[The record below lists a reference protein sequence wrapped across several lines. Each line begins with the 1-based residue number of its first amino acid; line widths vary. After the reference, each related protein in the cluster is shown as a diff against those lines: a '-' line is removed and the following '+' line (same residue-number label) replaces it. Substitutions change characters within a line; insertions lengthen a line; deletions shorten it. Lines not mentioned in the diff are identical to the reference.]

1 MLSALL
7 DNLVFNFVG
16 RGVCVIG
23 LPMKMEKLK
32 EGELQ
37 NYLKSD
43 LSNRFSEKTSDL
55 Y

>member
-1 MLSALL
+1 
-7 DNLVFNFVG
+7 
-16 RGVCVIG
+16 
-23 LPMKMEKLK
+23 MEKLK

-43 LSNRFSEKTSDL
+43 LSIQFSEKTSDL